1 MKISGF
7 TILRNGESFD
17 YPYQESLSSL
27 LPLVDELI
35 VSCGD
40 STDNTTSAL
49 EAFVASRSDGSK
61 VKLIHSKWNL
71 GDKTNRRGGQILA
84 EQTNLALQGCT
95 GDWCVYL
102 QADEVLHEAD
112 LATLRSELTTLL
124 DCRDIDALVLNY
136 RHFYAGYDIEQYSRS
151 AYRREIRVVRN
162 GVGITS
168 IGDAQS
174 FRYQD
179 HRKIP
184 SALSKAH
191 IYHYGWVKP
200 QQTMQV
206 KTSFM
211 DTLYHPQAKLGDQI
225 PATGDNYIY
234 KRFVGLRVYK
244 KSHPSVMQ
252 KRIKSAVK
260 VDLQQLR
267 WVFNLKDLFKVCA
280 DWLEGKTGHRLFEYK
295 NYILK
300 RRF

>member
-17 YPYQESLSSL
+17 YPYQESLASL
-27 LPLVDELI
+27 LPLVDEL
-35 VSCGD
+35 VVNCGD
-40 STDNTTSAL
+40 STDNTTAAL
-49 EAFVASRSDGSK
+49 HTFMASHSQGSK
-61 VKLIHSKWNL
+61 IKLIHSAWNL
-71 GDKTNRRGGQILA
+71 DDKTHRRGGQILA
-84 EQTNLALQGCT
+84 EQTNVALKQCT
-95 GDWCVYL
+95 GDWCFYL

-112 LATLRSELTTLL
+112 RATLRVELKTLL
-124 DCRDIDALVLNY
+124 DCRDIDGLVLNY

-151 AYRREIRVVRN
+151 AYRREIRVIRN
-162 GVGITS
+162 GVGIQS

-174 FRYQD
+174 FRYHD
-179 HRKIP
+179 NRKIP
-184 SALSKAH
+184 AALSRAYV
-191 IYHYGWVKP
+191 YHYGWVKS

-211 DTLYHPQAKLGDQI
+211 DTLYHPQAKVGDQI
-225 PATGDNYIY
+225 PATGDNCIY

-244 KSHPSVMQ
+244 ESHPAIMQ
-252 KRIKSAVK
+252 KRIEQAAK

-267 WVFNLKDLFKVCA
+267 WVFKLKDVFKVCA
-280 DWLEGKTGHRLFEYK
+280 DWFEGKTGHRLFEYK